1 MTPERVVPHRTLRLL
16 LVLVYAAFIFGFGV
30 ADFGPFP
37 VPEGLPLDKIEHL
50 LAFGG
55 FAWVVE
61 LALLEL
67 SAVRRRALAVLTS
80 SSCGLLLELV
90 QSALPHRSAELLDLV
105 ADVLGAL
112 LAVGASTLVSWWLGQ
127 RGDGAAPH
135 RT

>member
-1 MTPERVVPHRTLRLL
+1 MSAVRAVPYRTLRVLL
-16 LVLVYAAFIFGFGV
+16 ALVYATFIFGFGV

-37 VPEGLPLDKIEHL
+37 VPEGVPLDKLEHL

-61 LALLEL
+61 LSLLEL
-67 SAVRRRALAVLTS
+67 SAFRRRALAVWTS

-90 QSALPHRSAELLDLV
+90 QSALPHRSAEFLDLV

-112 LAVGASTLVSWWLGQ
+112 LAAGISTLVSWWLGQ
-127 RGDGAAPH
+127 RGDAAAPH

>member
-1 MTPERVVPHRTLRLL
+1 MSQVRIVPYRTLRLL
-16 LVLVYAAFIFGFGV
+16 LVLVYAALIFGFGV
-30 ADFGPFP
+30 ADLGPLP
-37 VPEGLPLDKIEHL
+37 VLEGVPLDKLEHL

-61 LALLEL
+61 LSLLEL
-67 SAVRRRALAVLTS
+67 SAFRRRVLALGTS

-90 QSALPHRSAELLDLV
+90 QSALPHRAAEFLDLL

-112 LAVGASTLVSWWLGQ
+112 LAVGTSALVSWWLGQ
-127 RGDGAAPH
+127 RADSATPH

>member
-1 MTPERVVPHRTLRLL
+1 MSRRVVPYRTLRLL
-16 LVLVYAAFIFGFGV
+16 LALVYAALIFGVGV
-30 ADFGPFP
+30 ADLGAFP
-37 VPEGLPLDKIEHL
+37 VPEGVPLDKLEHL

-61 LALLEL
+61 LSLLEL
-67 SAVRRRALAVLTS
+67 SAFRRRVLAVAMS

-112 LAVGASTLVSWWLGQ
+112 LAVGASTLVSWFLGQ
-127 RGDGAAPH
+127 RGDAAAPH